1 MIGIGEIVHGLTGAW
16 RIALRDPEA
25 HRHFDISATGFFR
38 SFAALLLTLP
48 ILFFTT
54 TTLWRIG
61 QESQMLDI
69 ADFTTFVSIE
79 IGGALLHWIF
89 FLLAMIGVSRHLG
102 LAASFTP
109 YVIVFNWGTLMGWAL
124 FALPLVIYMAGI
136 IASPAAVTLTLPV
149 FALFAWYRWQIAREV
164 LGAPPS
170 AALAILVLDVTI
182 GLLTDQGLARLVFTP
197 TGGT

>member
-1 MIGIGEIVHGLTGAW
+1 MIGANEIVHGLTGAW

-25 HRHFDISATGFFR
+25 RKHFDLSAQGLFH

-54 TTLWRIG
+54 TALWKIG

-69 ADFTTFVSIE
+69 ADFTTFVSVE
-79 IGGALLHWIF
+79 IGGAVLHWLF
-89 FLLAMIGVSRHLG
+89 FLLAMIAVARHLG
-102 LAASFTP
+102 LTASFTP
-109 YVIVFNWGTLMGWAL
+109 YVIVFNWGTLTGWGL
-124 FALPLVIYMAGI
+124 FALPLVLHMAGI
-136 IASPAAVTLTLPV
+136 IAGPAAVTLTLPV

-182 GLLTDQGLARLVFTP
+182 SLLTDQGLARLVFTP